1 MNEIALRP
9 PRLCGKQVVRDKHQI
24 MKSNPRHLAIALAGL
39 FQAVKLVQQ
48 TATGRYRDSV
58 ALNACLTGLFNTDPE
73 SPEAVFGDMAG
84 IQSGLETALGQISNE
99 KGRRDLELT
108 RYAIT
113 VLYLERKLARHRAML
128 DGIRAAIDRTRGL
141 AEFHDLTQP
150 DVIASLAAAYKQT
163 VSTLRPQVLVNGNP
177 EILGNPDNQNLIR
190 TLLLAAIRA
199 AVLWRQCG
207 GGRLTLVLRR
217 KALQEA
223 LESLLHDLHPG
234 R

>member
-1 MNEIALRP
+1 MQA
-9 PRLCGKQVVRDKHQI
+9 
-24 MKSNPRHLAIALAGL
+24 NPRHLAIALAGL

-48 TATGRYRDSV
+48 TATGRYRDSAAV
-58 ALNACLTGLFNTDPE
+58 HACLAGLFNTDPV
-73 SPEAVFGDMAG
+73 SPDTVFGGLEG
-84 IQSGLETALGQISNE
+84 IQSGLETALGQISSHR
-99 KGRRDLELT
+99 GRRDLELT

-113 VLYLERKLARHRAML
+113 VLYLERKLARQQAML
-128 DGIRAAIDRTRGL
+128 GRIRAVIDKTRGQ
-141 AEFHDLTQP
+141 AQSHDMTHP
-150 DVIASLAAAYKQT
+150 EVIASLAAAYKQT

-177 EILGNPDNQNLIR
+177 GILGNPDNQNLIR

-207 GGRLTLVLRR
+207 GRRLTLILRR

-223 LESLLHDLHPG
+223 LESLLDEARTG